1 MTRYASRLS
10 VGKEP
15 QVAHYCPT
23 AAYQRIAP
31 AVAPYSAWY
40 AASVSLS
47 RRILEGAQ
55 SQWAK
60 LTSLVIVDDEPL
72 SHVDSTALSAELS
85 ARKAARAG
93 VTTAPAANPVAALA
107 GAEPAQ
113 RAARQKAAAERGA
126 RIGKERSD
134 RAAKEKASNDDAFR
148 RMKQQ
153 AATGGSRAGASA
165 GTSGSTNGGS
175 SSNGNGRTAPTPGRN
190 EPEVADWYK
199 TLGVTP
205 GDDMPKIK
213 TAYRQLMR
221 KYHPDMHA
229 NDPKKQKA
237 ANELSMKVTTAYN
250 SLVEYMAKQ

>member
-1 MTRYASRLS
+1 
-10 VGKEP
+10 
-15 QVAHYCPT
+15 
-23 AAYQRIAP
+23 
-31 AVAPYSAWY
+31 
-40 AASVSLS
+40 VSLS

-93 VTTAPAANPVAALA
+93 ASRAAAANPVATLA

-113 RAARQKAAAERGA
+113 RVARQKAAAERGA
-126 RIGKERSD
+126 RLGKERAD
-134 RAAKEKASNDDAFR
+134 REAKEKASSDEAFR

-153 AATGGSRAGASA
+153 AAAGSTWSNSANAGASGPTNA
-165 GTSGSTNGGS
+165 QSSRRGST
-175 SSNGNGRTAPTPGRN
+175 GRTAPTPGRN
-190 EPEVADWYK
+190 DAELADWYK
-199 TLGVTP
+199 TLGITP
-205 GDDMPKIK
+205 GDDMAKIK

-250 SLVEYMAKQ
+250 SLSEYMAKK

>member
-1 MTRYASRLS
+1 M
-10 VGKEP
+10 
-15 QVAHYCPT
+15 
-23 AAYQRIAP
+23 
-31 AVAPYSAWY
+31 
-40 AASVSLS
+40 SLS

-93 VTTAPAANPVAALA
+93 APPTPSANPVAALA

-113 RAARQKAAAERGA
+113 RVARQKAAAERGE
-126 RIGKERSD
+126 RLGKERAA
-134 RAAKEKASNDDAFR
+134 REAKEKASSDEAFR

-153 AATGGSRAGASA
+153 AAAGSTWSSGATAGTGGSTNAQSA
-165 GTSGSTNGGS
+165 RSGNT
-175 SSNGNGRTAPTPGRN
+175 GRTAPTPGRN
-190 EPEVADWYK
+190 DTELADWYK

-205 GDDMPKIK
+205 GDDMVKIK

-250 SLVEYMAKQ
+250 SLVDYMAKK

>member
-1 MTRYASRLS
+1 M
-10 VGKEP
+10 
-15 QVAHYCPT
+15 
-23 AAYQRIAP
+23 
-31 AVAPYSAWY
+31 
-40 AASVSLS
+40 SLS

-72 SHVDSTALSAELS
+72 SHVDSTALSAELT

-93 VTTAPAANPVAALA
+93 TTTAPAANPVAALA

-113 RAARQKAAAERGA
+113 RAAREKAAAERGA
-126 RIGKERSD
+126 RIGKERAD
-134 RAAKEKASNDDAFR
+134 RAAKEKAASEDAFR

-153 AATGGSRAGASA
+153 AAAGGARPHGTTNGTTNGA
-165 GTSGSTNGGS
+165 SGSTSGNNGSGR
-175 SSNGNGRTAPTPGRN
+175 RTAPTPGRN
-190 EPEVADWYK
+190 ETELTEWYK
-199 TLGVTP
+199 TLGVSP

-237 ANELSMKVTTAYN
+237 ANELSMTVTTAYN
-250 SLVEYMAKQ
+250 SLIEYMAKKEGG

>member
-1 MTRYASRLS
+1 
-10 VGKEP
+10 
-15 QVAHYCPT
+15 
-23 AAYQRIAP
+23 
-31 AVAPYSAWY
+31 
-40 AASVSLS
+40 VSLS
-47 RRILEGAQ
+47 RRILESAQ

-93 VTTAPAANPVAALA
+93 TTVAPAANPVAALA
-107 GAEPAQ
+107 GAEPHQ
-113 RAARQKAAAERGA
+113 SAARQKAAAERTA

-134 RAAKEKASNDDAFR
+134 RAAKEKASSDDAFR

-153 AATGGSRAGASA
+153 AAAGATGGKPG
-165 GTSGSTNGGS
+165 GSGSTTGGNS
-175 SSNGNGRTAPTPGRN
+175 TQSTGARTAPTPGRN

-250 SLVEYMAKQ
+250 SLVEYMAKK

>member
-1 MTRYASRLS
+1 M
-10 VGKEP
+10 
-15 QVAHYCPT
+15 
-23 AAYQRIAP
+23 
-31 AVAPYSAWY
+31 
-40 AASVSLS
+40 SLS
-47 RRILEGAQ
+47 RRILESAQ

-93 VTTAPAANPVAALA
+93 GSTAPTANPVAALA

-134 RAAKEKASNDDAFR
+134 RAAKEKASSDDAFR

-153 AATGGSRAGASA
+153 AAAGASGAA
-165 GTSGSTNGGS
+165 GGNSGASGSTNGGN
-175 SSNGNGRTAPTPGRN
+175 SNNGTGGRTAPTPGRN

-250 SLVEYMAKQ
+250 SLLEYMAKK

>member
-1 MTRYASRLS
+1 M
-10 VGKEP
+10 
-15 QVAHYCPT
+15 
-23 AAYQRIAP
+23 
-31 AVAPYSAWY
+31 
-40 AASVSLS
+40 SLS

-72 SHVDSTALSAELS
+72 SHVDSTALSAELT

-93 VTTAPAANPVAALA
+93 TPTAPTANPVAVLA

-113 RAARQKAAAERGA
+113 RTARQKAAAERGA
-126 RIGKERSD
+126 RIGKERAD
-134 RAAKEKASNDDAFR
+134 RAAKEKASSDDAFR

-153 AATGGSRAGASA
+153 AAAGGARTANPGAGAN
-165 GTSGSTNGGS
+165 GSTNGASANGS
-175 SSNGNGRTAPTPGRN
+175 SGTGGRTAPTPGRN
-190 EPEVADWYK
+190 ETELADWYK
-199 TLGVTP
+199 TLGVAP

-250 SLVEYMAKQ
+250 SLIEYMAKK

>member
-1 MTRYASRLS
+1 M
-10 VGKEP
+10 
-15 QVAHYCPT
+15 
-23 AAYQRIAP
+23 
-31 AVAPYSAWY
+31 
-40 AASVSLS
+40 SLS

-93 VTTAPAANPVAALA
+93 AITAPAANPVAALA

-113 RAARQKAAAERGA
+113 RTARHKAAAERGA

-134 RAAKEKASNDDAFR
+134 RAAKEKASSDEAFR

-153 AATGGSRAGASA
+153 AATASSWSTGGAGAA
-165 GTSGSTNGGS
+165 ASGSTTGTRA
-175 SSNGNGRTAPTPGRN
+175 SNGSAGRTAPTPGRN
-190 EPEVADWYK
+190 ESELADWYK

-229 NDPKKQKA
+229 HDPKKQKA

-250 SLVEYMAKQ
+250 SLVDYMAKK